1 MTQHY
6 REAFLVSDWSQVSA
20 PKNSKQRNDQSTREK
35 EKRAKIRVRE
45 ESAREG
51 IHFFCVYWSYFK
63 QRCCDFVFQLF
74 DRGMVWNTDLVE
86 TLELQNLLINCKQT
100 LYGAEA
106 RKESRGAHAREDF
119 KVQYVIGIA

>member
-51 IHFFCVYWSYFK
+51 IHFFLCLLK
-63 QRCCDFVFQLF
+63 LFQAA
-74 DRGMVWNTDLVE
+74 
-86 TLELQNLLINCKQT
+86 LL
-100 LYGAEA
+100 
-106 RKESRGAHAREDF
+106 
-119 KVQYVIGIA
+119 